1 MLLSLGN
8 TLKGERVTPANMWK
22 YLKYHVE
29 EASFVRL
36 GEKGEH
42 MSHTDEKIKL
52 VDYLHKHKVA
62 IPGRHFSPVPLSA
75 KWLTHLGGQD
85 RFDTGS
91 GAPTEYS
98 YVYTLRKS
106 KARGTTSNTGH
117 KNKKS
122 KYNPKSNGAAAV
134 VHCRSRQW

>member
-1 MLLSLGN
+1 M
-8 TLKGERVTPANMWK
+8 
-22 YLKYHVE
+22 
-29 EASFVRL
+29 
-36 GEKGEH
+36 
-42 MSHTDEKIKL
+42 
-52 VDYLHKHKVA
+52 
-62 IPGRHFSPVPLSA
+62 PLSA

-98 YVYTLRKS
+98 YVSTLRKS
-106 KARGTTSNTGH
+106 KARDTTSNTGH

-134 VHCRSRQW
+134 LRISNGANTADPVLQFPEAGYRPL